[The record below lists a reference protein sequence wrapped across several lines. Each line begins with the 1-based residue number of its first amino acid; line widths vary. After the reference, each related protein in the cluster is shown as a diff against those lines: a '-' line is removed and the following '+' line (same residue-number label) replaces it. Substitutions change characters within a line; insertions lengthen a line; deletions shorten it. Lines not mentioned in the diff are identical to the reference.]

1 MGNNSNPVPSEPIG
15 GTSGIVVDTIT
26 TSLAVLKEG
35 SSVAAR
41 IPYIGAIAGLL
52 LQALVMQD
60 VGSRLIHRLEHDF
73 F

>member
-1 MGNNSNPVPSEPIG
+1 M
-15 GTSGIVVDTIT
+15 VDTIT

-35 SSVAAR
+35 SAVATR

-60 VGSRLIHRLEHDF
+60 VGSRLIYSLGHDF
-73 F
+73 LLTYVC

>member
-1 MGNNSNPVPSEPIG
+1 M
-15 GTSGIVVDTIT
+15 VDTIT